1 MNKPLICLPLITF
14 TLLTACGGGEGVS
27 PQSIESMQRL
37 LPQSP
42 VSGASDS
49 LNGFW
54 LVLSSTTSE
63 GHSEY
68 GNASSYDEGR
78 QLALVSEDENGVR
91 LHLCA
96 SDYYME
102 FDEVSLIREGQ
113 QLAYDV
119 EYGSEEEGDWYY
131 EHFAAEITGNH
142 RFTGTAK
149 VGNLDSDRESEAE
162 DVTNIVAVKLSNALT
177 LTELASEVSLDLYLS
192 VNDQALT
199 TAELANDIICAG
211 SSTGRVRG
219 SVDGIQ
225 YDFDSTYVAALT
237 DNDFEDI
244 KYSALRGAET
254 IDDQILLSQDLIP
267 TPETP
272 VFIRECDL
280 YCEEV
285 IRGSIDSE
293 NISAFDSEGFELHS
307 EISASRPDGA
317 TFEWR
322 FNLEEN

>member
-1 MNKPLICLPLITF
+1 MNKSLICLLLITF
-14 TLLTACGGGEGVS
+14 TLLTACGGGGGAS
-27 PQSIESMQRL
+27 PKSIESMQRL

-54 LVLSSTTSE
+54 LVLSSTTYE
-63 GHSEY
+63 VHSEHE
-68 GNASSYDEGR
+68 NASTYDEGR
-78 QLALVSEDENGVR
+78 QLALVSEDENGVH

-96 SDYYME
+96 SDYYLE
-102 FDEVSLIREGQ
+102 FDEVSLIREEQ

-131 EHFAAEITGNH
+131 EHFAGEITENH

-149 VGNLDSDRESEAE
+149 VGYLDSAPVWEAE

-192 VNDQALT
+192 VNDQTRT
-199 TAELANDIICAG
+199 TSELADDIICAG
-211 SSTGRVRG
+211 SSTGRVQG

-244 KYSALRGAET
+244 EYSALRGAET
-254 IDDQILLSQDLIP
+254 IDDQILLAQDLIS
-267 TPETP
+267 TSETQ
-272 VFIRECDL
+272 VFIRECEL
-280 YCEEV
+280 YCEGV

-293 NISAFDSEGFELHS
+293 NISAFDSEGFKLHT

-322 FNLEEN
+322 FYLE